1 MLISEPL
8 LASFHVL
15 GSHEKKQMTSRRC
28 RGECWISDIARYD
41 TFKVNIFAMDMES
54 PPVADKAPLLVIDN
68 NKTVV
73 KRDLNVQ
80 DDGKY

>member
-1 MLISEPL
+1 
-8 LASFHVL
+8 
-15 GSHEKKQMTSRRC
+15 
-28 RGECWISDIARYD
+28 
-41 TFKVNIFAMDMES
+41 MDMES